1 MGKPASRP
9 NAVRII
15 GGEWRSRVIRFPDG
29 AGLRPTPDRV
39 REQVFNWLGQDLA
52 GRRCLDLFAGSGAL
66 GFEALSRG
74 AAEVVMVESARRVHR
89 RLRETAD
96 ELGAGPRLR
105 LVLDDALHFL
115 GSPQHPFDAQYPF
128 DIVFVDPPYGSGL
141 VDAVLGRLPPLLA
154 PGGVVYA
161 ESGEGLAAPPGWR
174 VTRAGRAGAVHHRL
188 MEWGDDDEGSLSGD
202 VRPADPRP

>member
-29 AGLRPTPDRV
+29 AGLRPTPDRI

-74 AAEVVMVESARRVHR
+74 AAAVVMVESARRVHR

-96 ELGAGPRLR
+96 ELGAGSRLR
-105 LVLDDALHFL
+105 LVLGDALHFL
-115 GSPQHPFDAQYPF
+115 ALPQHAFDV
-128 DIVFVDPPYGSGL
+128 VFVDPPYGSGL
-141 VDAVLGRLPPLLA
+141 LGAVLGRLPPLLA
-154 PGGVVYA
+154 PGAVVYA
-161 ESGEGLAAPPGWR
+161 ESGDDPAALPGWR